1 MINFVF
7 DVQIVIACKFR
18 VDEEGVLGVGIGKCY
33 IKIISICLI
42 NEA

>member
-33 IKIISICLI
+33 IKIIFYLP
-42 NEA
+42 NK